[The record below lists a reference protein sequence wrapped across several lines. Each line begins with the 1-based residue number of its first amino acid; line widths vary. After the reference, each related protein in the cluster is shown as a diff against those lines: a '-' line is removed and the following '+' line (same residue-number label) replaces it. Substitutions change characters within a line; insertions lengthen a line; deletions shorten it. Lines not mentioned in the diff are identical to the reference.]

1 MLTPVISGD
10 LDPMI
15 LNNSQL
21 VKLEARNEQKETY
34 VARVE
39 SEMSQRKKRGLQ
51 PVTLG
56 VGQGV
61 ETEFCRFMVVSWVSL
76 DSKN

>member
-39 SEMSQRKKRGLQ
+39 SEMSQRGLQ

-61 ETEFCRFMVVSWVSL
+61 ETEFCQFMVVSWVSL